1 MIWSI
6 SDLRKLIARGK
17 WPWGAARGV
26 TEATSP
32 AAAEP
37 RRPLPPRY
45 SLAEMRAV
53 TKAPLPVVEP
63 PATALTPAA
72 IEPRRPARRNRRKAV
87 PMPRYS
93 IAEMCAVL
101 SALAEQQRQGV
112 AAVNDVMAE
121 NHFAAHPTIVDGT
134 NTMARA
140 GDVLAAVAG
149 LLGTLKREAAA
160 GGDVRDL
167 LRRM

>member
-1 MIWSI
+1 MIWSTW
-6 SDLRKLIARGK
+6 DLRKVVARGK
-17 WPWGAARGV
+17 WPWGPARGV
-26 TEATSP
+26 TEASSP
-32 AAAEP
+32 VA
-37 RRPLPPRY
+37 
-45 SLAEMRAV
+45 
-53 TKAPLPVVEP
+53 EP
-63 PATALTPAA
+63 PATVPTPAA
-72 IEPRRPARRNRRKAV
+72 AEPRRPARRNRRRPA
-87 PMPRYS
+87 PLPRYS

-134 NTMARA
+134 NTMART